1 MKAVGFDQKIQ
12 LAHLDLTANLLRQYP
27 SKEMYS
33 LLNVELMN
41 SIKGDKSRKNAITM
55 LMKTWNLV
63 TPIIMDIRDALLNE
77 YPYLSSTE
85 KLITNYCLT
94 CIAYPF
100 FREQMFYIG
109 KLLKMSNEIQS
120 RFIVNEMK
128 NRYGDRRRVEVAV
141 GAVFSSAKDWLLLT
155 MPKPGVYQAKKI
167 EIEIQNPLLK
177 ALMIEVLMMH
187 YEANTVSTDVVNNS
201 AIFYPFDYHIR
212 IGDLDKERYSIIKN
226 TRDTIIE
233 RNPKIPYSL

>member
-33 LLNVELMN
+33 LLNIELMN

-55 LMKTWNLV
+55 LMKTWKLV
-63 TPIIMDIRDALLNE
+63 NPIIIDMRDALLIE
-77 YPYLSSTE
+77 YPYLSSKE
-85 KLITNYCLT
+85 KLIANYCLT

-100 FREQMFYIG
+100 FREQMYYIG
-109 KLLKMSNEIQS
+109 KLLKMSDDIQS
-120 RFIVNEMK
+120 RSIVNEMK

-155 MPKPGVYQAKKI
+155 MSKPGVYQARKL
-167 EIEIQNPLLK
+167 EIDIQNPLLK
-177 ALMIEVLMMH
+177 ALMIEVMMMH
-187 YEANTVSTDVVNNS
+187 YEANTVSTDIVNNS

-226 TRDTIIE
+226 IRDTIIE